1 MANNI
6 NVLQYTDAIHYI
18 NDCQKA
24 RYYTWTE
31 SYRSIARELSTG
43 GPYFWLVV
51 HGKKPFPRKIIEAL
65 PDLMSLNKRDSFYFQ
80 LLMHLSNLDMDPRF
94 KIEVLNK
101 FRPARFKGSKGA
113 ADGGKRKAGLG
124 KIVRRRSVKAA

>member
-1 MANNI
+1 
-6 NVLQYTDAIHYI
+6 
-18 NDCQKA
+18 
-24 RYYTWTE
+24 
-31 SYRSIARELSTG
+31 
-43 GPYFWLVV
+43 
-51 HGKKPFPRKIIEAL
+51 
-65 PDLMSLNKRDSFYFQ
+65 
-80 LLMHLSNLDMDPRF
+80 MDPRF